1 MKEIRRIFGFFVVV
15 LVFLSTGYLHAQV
28 IKGAVLAGMNLTQV
42 DGDEIYGFNKVGINL
57 GAAAIVP
64 FADKWEASIET
75 IFSQKG
81 SYQGPHNNDS
91 LTGEYRLRLNYLEVP
106 VLVHF
111 NDKNKVIFGAGFSWG
126 RLVNIE
132 EYEHGNRVEST
143 TLNNGPYSKN
153 DYNALVDLRFRIYKQ
168 LKFNV
173 RYAYS
178 LKKIRTRVY
187 TPPFSND
194 SWTRDQ
200 YNNFWTFRLI
210 YIFNEEFSERARQ

>member
-1 MKEIRRIFGFFVVV
+1 MKGIRKFFYFFVVV
-15 LVFLSTGYLHAQV
+15 VAFLGTGCLYAQV
-28 IKGAVLAGMNLTQV
+28 IKGAAIAGMNLSQV

-57 GAAAIVP
+57 GVAAIVP
-64 FADKWEASIET
+64 FADQWEASIET
-75 IFSQKG
+75 IFTQKG
-81 SYQGPHNNDS
+81 SYQGPHYNDS
-91 LTGEYRLRLNYLEVP
+91 LTGEYRLRINYLEVP

-126 RLVNIE
+126 RLVHVE

-143 TLNNGPYSKN
+143 KLNSGPYSKN
-153 DYNALVDLRFRIYKQ
+153 DYNAMVDLRFRIYKQ

-187 TPPFSND
+187 KHPFSND
-194 SWTRDQ
+194 SWTRNQ
-200 YNNFWTFRLI
+200 FNNFWTFRLI